1 MLDNALISIR
11 MIKLANRVPMIK
23 QARTTPFYWR
33 SFLDPD
39 ADAFDATRQE
49 LMDSFDRLMKNYND
63 ATDTITING
72 VDIPRG
78 AIGHLYDAAWVNN
91 DRLAQARRRQG
102 GGIVFGGLTAGAL
115 GGGYLGRL
123 GGRKITE
130 WLGGSDKAKKWGGRI
145 GAVLGGL
152 AGLGLGGHWA
162 TIYKEN
168 HMPHTLGNGST
179 VLRDLNTQLGN
190 LYTTRSGGRKKLT
203 GDDANIND
211 TTKPDTAK
219 DRKLGKTS

>member
-1 MLDNALISIR
+1 MLDNALTSIR
-11 MIKLANRVPMIK
+11 MIKLAHRVPMVK

-49 LMDSFDRLMKNYND
+49 LMDSFDRLMKNYNA
-63 ATDTITING
+63 ATDTVTING
-72 VDIPRG
+72 VNIPRG

-91 DRLAQARRRQG
+91 NALAAQRRRHG
-102 GGIVFGGLTAGAL
+102 GGIVAGGLATGAV
-115 GGGYLGRL
+115 GGGLLGHW
-123 GGRKITE
+123 GGKKITG
-130 WLGGSDKAKKWGGRI
+130 WLGGSENAQKWGGRI

-152 AGLGLGGHWA
+152 LGLGVGGHIA
-162 TIYKEN
+162 TRYKEN

-179 VLRDLNTQLGN
+179 ILRDLNTSLGN
-190 LYTTRSGGRKKLT
+190 LYTARSGGRKHLT

-211 TTKPDTAK
+211 TSKPDTAK
-219 DRKLGKTS
+219 ARKLGTA